1 MEGPERARTAS
12 RGDARAE
19 RKGSERTGR
28 APPGVGTRGDDAS
41 SRRASSGTARRA
53 RVEPPA
59 DIPAKCSAGETP
71 ELPNPSRDR
80 ARAAALTPPPG
91 RVPSPRMT
99 HAAQVL
105 REAKALMRELSPR
118 NDGDADADADVRPRT
133 SRFLQTN
140 ADDADALDVANTGGR
155 WRSLRAPA
163 EASSRARARLEAEA
177 EDERA
182 FAARRGLRWI
192 VGPRRAAALRG
203 LSAPTKARKVAYA
216 STR

>member
-19 RKGSERTGR
+19 RKGSGRTGR

-53 RVEPPA
+53 RVEPSA
-59 DIPAKCSAGETP
+59 GIPAKRSAGENP
-71 ELPNPSRDR
+71 ELPSRDR

-91 RVPSPRMT
+91 PSPRMT

-118 NDGDADADADVRPRT
+118 NDADGDVRPRT
-133 SRFLQTN
+133 SRFPDD

-155 WRSLRAPA
+155 WRSLRALFV
-163 EASSRARARLEAEA
+163 S
-177 EDERA
+177 
-182 FAARRGLRWI
+182 
-192 VGPRRAAALRG
+192 
-203 LSAPTKARKVAYA
+203 
-216 STR
+216 